1 MGYHKNKIEKG
12 TLGEFSKIKEEFLEA
27 EDAYEQGNNIM
38 LLLELSDMLGA
49 IEDFLK
55 KYNMNLDDL
64 TKMKNAT
71 QSAFND
77 GSRK

>member
-12 TLGEFSKIKEEFLEA
+12 KLGEFSKIKEEFLET
-27 EDAYEQGNNIM
+27 EDAFQQDNKIM

-55 KYNMNLDDL
+55 KYNMDIEDL
-64 TKMKNAT
+64 IKMKNAT
-71 QSAFND
+71 QSAFKD
-77 GSRK
+77 GTRK